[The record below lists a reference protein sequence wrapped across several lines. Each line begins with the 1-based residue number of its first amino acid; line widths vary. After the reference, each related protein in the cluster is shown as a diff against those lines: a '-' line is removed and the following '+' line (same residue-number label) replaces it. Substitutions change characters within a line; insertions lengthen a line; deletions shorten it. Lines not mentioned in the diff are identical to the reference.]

1 MYYLVNGPTKTYD
14 DKINNKLT
22 DSGAGVPDKFQQAA
36 QVVELVKPEFRD
48 KIVLSG
54 FSLDGGLAAYAAIK
68 ASWPV
73 RTMVFNPYGLNRSM
87 MGKRGLGLF
96 GQGEDM
102 SDRLR
107 SMDAYVDWYYIANS
121 CVAKHNVERHLSFV
135 GKVTELP
142 QDPVRAKNNRDTH
155 DYRHVRFGLH
165 RLWEREPWDNR
176 FHACGGARLG
186 EPRGRTPASV
196 DP

>member
-1 MYYLVNGPTKTYD
+1 MNGPTKTFD

-22 DSGAGVPDKFQQAA
+22 DIGAGVPDKFRQTA
-36 QVVELVKPEFRD
+36 QLVELVKPEFRD

-54 FSLDGGLAAYAAIK
+54 FSLGGGLAAYAAIK

-121 CVAKHNVERHLSFV
+121 SVAKHNVERHLSSV

-142 QDPVRAKNNRDTH
+142 QIPSARRTTATH
-155 DYRHVRFGLH
+155 MI
-165 RLWEREPWDNR
+165 P
-176 FHACGGARLG
+176 
-186 EPRGRTPASV
+186 TPAQSHLSTT
-196 DP
+196 